1 LFACRRRRDI
11 TGQKDRKV
19 ANVLVVGGAGYVGG
33 ALTDQLLQTP
43 NRVRVYDS
51 LVYEESYRKPVDF
64 VLGDVRDWDR
74 LAPQLRW
81 ADVVVWLAAI
91 VGDGACA
98 LNPDLTVE
106 LNDVSVRRLA
116 ERFDGRIVFTSTCS
130 VYGTNDDLLDE
141 QSPVNPLSIYA
152 QTKLSAEGH
161 LLDKNAI
168 SFRLGTLFGVADNF
182 SRIRMDLAV
191 NVLTA
196 KAYAYRR
203 VSVFGGNQYRPL
215 LHVRDVAGAIL
226 RTLETR
232 HTGVFNLHAVNM
244 RIAELADR
252 LKAQFP
258 DLEVQRTDLKFQDSR
273 NYRVSSQKAI
283 EAFGFEAKYSV
294 DDGIAELKAILE
306 AGRIKNIS
314 LSRHSNQRFLRDVLD
329 RPSSPVGFEI

>member
-1 LFACRRRRDI
+1 M
-11 TGQKDRKV
+11 

-33 ALTDQLLQTP
+33 GLTDQLLQTHH
-43 NRVRVYDS
+43 RVRVYDS

-64 VLGDVRDWDR
+64 VLGDVRDRER
-74 LAPQLRW
+74 LAPHLSW

-106 LNDVSVRRLA
+106 LNEVAVRRLA
-116 ERFDGRIVFTSTCS
+116 EQFDGRIVFTSTCS
-130 VYGTNDDLLDE
+130 VYGASDDLLDE

-152 QTKLSAEGH
+152 RTKLSAEGH
-161 LLDKNAI
+161 LIGKNAI
-168 SFRLGTLFGVADNF
+168 MFRLGTLFGVSDNF
-182 SRIRMDLAV
+182 SRTRMDLAV
-191 NVLTA
+191 NVLAA

-215 LHVRDVAGAIL
+215 LHVRDVAAAIVQNL
-226 RTLETR
+226 DTT

-244 RIAELADR
+244 RIADLADC

-258 DLEVQRTDLKFQDSR
+258 DLEVQRTDLKFQDNR
-273 NYRVSSQKAI
+273 NYRVSSQRAI
-283 EAFGFEAKYSV
+283 DAFGFAPKYSV

-314 LSRHSNQRFLRDVLD
+314 ISRHSNQRFLREVLQ
-329 RPSSPVGFEI
+329 RPLSPIGFEVGPGG